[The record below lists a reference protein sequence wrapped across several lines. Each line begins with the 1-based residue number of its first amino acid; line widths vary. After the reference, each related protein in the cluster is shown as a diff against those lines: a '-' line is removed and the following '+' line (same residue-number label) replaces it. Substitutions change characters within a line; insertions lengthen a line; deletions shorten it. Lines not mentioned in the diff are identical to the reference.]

1 MTVSINI
8 SIKNDNEIYKNELCQ
23 IMPLRFGY
31 FGFGKVKP
39 EDNENINKFK
49 DNDKLIVHMS
59 FSTRLWSKINDK
71 WMKMNIMNS
80 LEFFKGKTLIHGPE
94 NEDEIE
100 RLEEGLKWLD
110 SFVKDKKRL
119 VVEMPAFTK
128 KVYSEKYKDG
138 CYEKVKMY
146 FDEIL
151 KYGFSICIDT
161 AHCYANGLSVNMM
174 YKLIVELLSGE
185 KISGDKSGSEESGS
199 EKISGDKS
207 GNEKISTQR
216 VIIHLNGNRN
226 EMFRKDH
233 HIFILNDMS
242 MFRKRCENLLYL
254 IKVFNLDCILELT
267 DEDEFENYEELLEE
281 LEEYGMKTV
290 K

>member
-8 SIKNDNEIYKNELCQ
+8 SIKNDNEIYKSELCQ

-119 VVEMPAFTK
+119 IVEMPAFTK

-174 YKLIVELLSGE
+174 YKLIFELLSG
-185 KISGDKSGSEESGS
+185 EESGS
-199 EKISGDKS
+199 EKSGSEKSNSDKS
-207 GNEKISTQR
+207 NSER
-216 VIIHLNGNRN
+216 VVIHLNGNRN
-226 EMFRKDH
+226 DMFKKDH
-233 HIFILNDMS
+233 HIFILNENS

-267 DEDEFENYEELLEE
+267 DNTEFENYKDLLEE
-281 LEEYGMKTV
+281 LEEYGMNVIK
-290 K
+290 